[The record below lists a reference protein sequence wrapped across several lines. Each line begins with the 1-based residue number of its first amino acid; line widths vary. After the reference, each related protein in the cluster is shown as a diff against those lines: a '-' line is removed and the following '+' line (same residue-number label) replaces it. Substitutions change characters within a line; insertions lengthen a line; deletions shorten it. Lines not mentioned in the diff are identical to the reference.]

1 MVLNRWLTD
10 EEYAI
15 AAANGISRKR
25 LNYRVYKS
33 DKWELEEALTAPPGT
48 VRHNY
53 EGKHHKWLQ
62 LALGNGI
69 HPNTFYTR
77 VARGWGYCKAAT
89 KPARKKKVL
98 DNEK

>member
-1 MVLNRWLTD
+1 MALQQRKYMKKSRRNL
-10 EEYAI
+10 YI
-15 AAANGISRKR
+15 A
-25 LNYRVYKS
+25 
-33 DKWELEEALTAPPGT
+33 LEELDLVFDESEVTRLQEMWKENKNIIEIAKEL
-48 VRHNY
+48 
-53 EGKHHKWLQ
+53 GKHHKWLQ

>member
-33 DKWELEEALTAPPGT
+33 DKWELEEALTASPGT

-62 LALGNGI
+62 LALENGI

-89 KPARKKKVL
+89 KPSRKKKVL